1 MYKSYFKR
9 PLDFTLALL
18 GLFLLSPVLIIS
30 TIVLCFANQGKPF
43 FFQKRPGKNGAIF
56 QIIKFKTMNDKKNL
70 DGSLISDAERL
81 TAIGSFLRKR
91 PLLPQ
96 YLALYSEEQK
106 RRHEIRPGITG
117 WAQVNG
123 RNAIGWNQKFRY
135 DVYYVDNQRFLLDMK
150 IIILTVKKVL
160 VREDISSTT
169 SATMEVFTGNKL
181 SDE

>member
-1 MYKSYFKR
+1 
-9 PLDFTLALL
+9 LDEFPQLLNVIKGDMILIFPTSLLPKHLALH
-18 GLFLLSPVLIIS
+18 
-30 TIVLCFANQGKPF
+30 
-43 FFQKRPGKNGAIF
+43 
-56 QIIKFKTMNDKKNL
+56 
-70 DGSLISDAERL
+70 
-81 TAIGSFLRKR
+81 
-91 PLLPQ
+91 
-96 YLALYSEEQK
+96 SEEQK

-135 DVYYVDNQRFLLDMK
+135 DVYYVDNQSFLLDMK